1 MNKFSKLLMGV
12 AALGLAACSND
23 EPIIGGNGEVPA
35 KGDVAYLNITIT
47 SADDAAGSKSRATT
61 GSVENKEYIYG
72 DAGENEVISANFY
85 FYDAAGNFVMEA
97 NRWTGGHDGNYE
109 EDKNVEYIGDNTVV
123 LENLDVKNYPTW
135 MVTILNQPENFTPG
149 RTLDEM
155 GKIVLD
161 SWDSGNK
168 NGRFI
173 MTTSSYFGDDNKDEV
188 NGGWRYFATKLN
200 KNNFYQQTP
209 EQIPVE
215 DKDRVQVYVERLA
228 ARVGVDMKSIANEK
242 GKNQYTDPETGKSY
256 DIYRI
261 DASVAGGDNP
271 STGED
276 TEQNPGAA
284 ATKLYVAITG
294 WDLNTTAKR
303 TNLMKDLTD
312 WTDKTT
318 FGAPDWNWNNAD
330 YHRSYWGKSYTYG
343 VEGDALNGANG
354 VLNTSNGG
362 WISLDQTVGTKL
374 FNGTRVYCNENT
386 NLIGNLTDNGTAKGN
401 IVPNKTTS
409 VLLRAVVCDENGNPM
424 QLVKYLGINFLKSS
438 FVAKALEIANPSA
451 YYTRAQATDED
462 GTLLFWPDG
471 TPKYEYTGISVDDVK
486 VISSDQGTGSVR
498 LAVNDGTYYILTGI
512 QDKKFTEEDG
522 TELTW
527 TVQTDAVANNS
538 DINAK
543 LATATNGTSNKAVA
557 YTDGAMYYPIPVE
570 HLHQPASTSA
580 DKVEGQ
586 FGVVRNHVYNISISK
601 IKTLGE
607 GVFVPKKV
615 NPGDE
620 IENLDPDTPKEPTYY
635 VESAINILSWKV
647 VSQEV
652 EI

>member
-23 EPIIGGNGEVPA
+23 EPVIGGNGEVAA

-47 SADDAAGSKSRATT
+47 SADDVAGSKSRATT
-61 GSVENKEYIYG
+61 GSVDDKEYIYG
-72 DAGENEVISANFY
+72 DEGENDVINAHFY
-85 FYDAAGNFVMEA
+85 FYDAAGNFVLKA
-97 NRWTGGHDGNYE
+97 DRWTGGNTGSNE
-109 EDKNVEYIGDNTVV
+109 NVEIIGDNTVV
-123 LENLDVKNYPTW
+123 LENLNGKNYPTW
-135 MVTILNQPENFTPG
+135 MVTILNQPEDFTYG

-173 MTTSSYFGDDNKDEV
+173 MTTSSYFGDDNKDAA
-188 NGGWRYFATKLN
+188 NSGWRYFATKLN
-200 KNNFYQQTP
+200 ENNFYQQTP

-228 ARVGVDMKSIANEK
+228 VRVGVDMKNLANEK
-242 GKNQYTDPETGKSY
+242 GENQYTDTETGKKY

-261 DASVAGGDNP
+261 DASVAGEDNP
-271 STGED
+271 STGNG

-284 ATKLYVAITG
+284 ATKLYVAVTG

-303 TNLMKDLTD
+303 TNLMKDLSD
-312 WTDKTT
+312 WSATT
-318 FGAPDWNWNNAD
+318 SFGTPDWNWNNAD

-343 VEGDALNGANG
+343 VEGDALNGTNG

-386 NLIGNLTDNGTAKGN
+386 NLIANLTDNGAASGN
-401 IVPNKTTS
+401 IVPNRTTS
-409 VLLRAVVCDENGNPM
+409 VLLRAVVCDENGNAV
-424 QLVKYLGINFLKSS
+424 QLVKYLGINFIKSA
-438 FVAKALEIANPSA
+438 FVAKALEISNPSTF
-451 YYTRAQATDED
+451 YTRAQATDEE
-462 GTLLFWPDG
+462 GNLLYWPDG
-471 TPKYEYTGISVDDVK
+471 SPKYEYTGISVDDVK

-498 LAVNDGTYYILTGI
+498 LAVNDGTYYILTGTE
-512 QDKKFTEEDG
+512 DKTFTKEDG
-522 TELTW
+522 TVVTW
-527 TVQTDAVANNS
+527 TVQTDAVANNT
-538 DINAK
+538 DINNK
-543 LATATNGTSNKAVA
+543 LATATNGASNKAVA
-557 YTDGAMYYPIPVE
+557 YTDGAMYYPIPLE
-570 HLHQPASTSA
+570 HLNQPANTSA

-615 NPGDE
+615 NPDDE
-620 IENLDPDTPKEPTYY
+620 IENLEPDTPKDPTYY